1 MLALSGRLTGYL
13 GVQEDGRGNDDGV
26 NVRVANGLAMVGEP
40 AIDAEP
46 RTCALERLCARVT
59 QRGELRA
66 FNPPL
71 YVASVDE
78 TGPPNTNQAEPQH
91 PSPYVPRGPPM
102 TEIA

>member
-13 GVQEDGRGNDDGV
+13 GVAEGGRCDDDGV
-26 NVRVANGLAMVGEP
+26 NVRIANSLAMVGEP
-40 AIDAEP
+40 AIDAELC
-46 RTCALERLCARVT
+46 TCALERLGARIT
-59 QRGELRA
+59 QRGEMCA

-91 PSPYVPRGPPM
+91 PSPCVPRGVVSQN
-102 TEIA
+102 